1 MEAFK
6 VYIEDLVID
15 MIEEIRR
22 AYEKTFAIFLLA
34 NSPFMELDE
43 LFSEVNVPVV
53 DDMEMNRWQ
62 KDNLLGLK
70 YFYLMTRAKIN
81 KLSEDDID
89 KIMDIIK
96 EPSEENMKIFLEII
110 QRTYNDVMCINPDKK
125 DEATCIG
132 SYSDIKY
139 VFDNDSIVIGFGK
152 GLGFDESDNLI
163 ESETERKC
171 TEIISNIKDKLL
183 PEMNDA
189 LGTKIC
195 LFEE

>member
-1 MEAFK
+1 
-6 VYIEDLVID
+6 
-15 MIEEIRR
+15 MIEEIKR
-22 AYEKTFAIFLLA
+22 AYEKTFALFLLA

-43 LFSEVNVPVV
+43 LFSKVNIPVV
-53 DDMEMNRWQ
+53 EESEKNKWQ
-62 KDNLLGLK
+62 TRNILGLK
-70 YFYLMTRAKIN
+70 YFYLMTEAKIN
-81 KLSEDDID
+81 RLEEDDLD

-96 EPSEENMKIFLEII
+96 DPSEDNMKVFVEIL
-110 QRTYNDVMCINPDKK
+110 QRTYNDVMCVNPEKK

-132 SYSDIKY
+132 PYPDIKY

-152 GLGFDESDNLI
+152 GLHFDESDNLI

-171 TEIISNIKDKLL
+171 TEIISNVKEKLL